1 MLIRGRHSAN
11 ERRATGSGG
20 LGTPH
25 KGGNRIMTRTR
36 KSLVSVA
43 GLVSTFLVLGGLGL
57 AGSALAQ
64 QPTKQQPTQTEIK
77 TKGKAGATK
86 AQIKWAS
93 LSPDQQEQVKTTW
106 KEDAAKAQA
115 KWDAMTADQQQ
126 QYITKAKAGSKKTAE
141 VWASLPQ

>member
-11 ERRATGSGG
+11 ERRARGSGV

-25 KGGNRIMTRTR
+25 KGGNRIMTRIR

-43 GLVSTFLVLGGLGL
+43 GLVSTFLVLGCLGL

-64 QPTKQQPTQTEIK
+64 RPTREPPTQTELK
-77 TKGKAGATK
+77 AKGKAAAAK

-93 LSPDQQEQVKTTW
+93 MTPDQQEQVKTTL
-106 KEDAAKAQA
+106 KADAVKAQA
-115 KWDAMTADQQQ
+115 KWDAMTPEQQQ
-126 QYITKAKAGSKKTAE
+126 QYIAKAKAGSKKAAE
-141 VWASLPQ
+141 VWQSLPQ

>member
-1 MLIRGRHSAN
+1 MLIRGRDSAN
-11 ERRATGSGG
+11 ERRARGSGV

-25 KGGNRIMTRTR
+25 KGGNRIMTRIR

-57 AGSALAQ
+57 TGSALAQ
-64 QPTKQQPTQTEIK
+64 QPPKQQPTQTEL
-77 TKGKAGATK
+77 KAKAKAAAVK

-106 KEDAAKAQA
+106 KADVAKAQA
-115 KWDAMTADQQQ
+115 KWDAMTPEQQQ
-126 QYITKAKAGSKKTAE
+126 QYIAKAKAGSKKVAE
-141 VWASLPQ
+141 VWQSLPQ